1 MAKTY
6 FGKLDLSKNT
16 DIKTFTWNE
25 QVIEVKQYLPIQEK
39 TNLIVKILNEA
50 IDEKVRYYLP
60 WRLEVFFTV
69 NLFFTYTNISI
80 TDKQIEDA
88 GKVYDMLISSGIY
101 NEFINN
107 MDTKEY
113 SFINH
118 QIHNVIDKM
127 DAYTNSVYGILD
139 NMNEEYGDISEGAK
153 QLLNDLSESKDIELV
168 SDIMTKLG

>member
-1 MAKTY
+1 MAKAY
-6 FGKLDLSKNT
+6 FGKLDLTKNT
-16 DIKTFTWNE
+16 DVKTFTWNE

-60 WRLEVFFTV
+60 WRLEVFFTI
-69 NLFFTYTNISI
+69 NLFFAYTNISI

-101 NEFINN
+101 DEFINN
-107 MDTKEY
+107 MNSKEF

-118 QIHNVIDKM
+118 QIHNVTDKI

>member
-1 MAKTY
+1 MAKVY
-6 FGKLDLSKNT
+6 FGKLDLNKNT

-25 QVIEVKQYLPIQEK
+25 QVIEVKQYLSIQDK
-39 TNLIVKILNEA
+39 INLIVKILNEA
-50 IDEKVRYYLP
+50 IDDKVRYYLP

-69 NLFFTYTNISI
+69 NLFFAYTNISI
-80 TDKQIEDA
+80 TDKQIEDI

-101 NEFINN
+101 SEFINN

-127 DAYTNSVYGILD
+127 DTYTNSIYGVLENI
-139 NMNEEYGDISEGAK
+139 NEEYGDVQEGVQK
-153 QLLNDLSESKDIELV
+153 LLTDISESKDIELV

>member
-1 MAKTY
+1 MAKAY

-25 QVIEVKQYLPIQEK
+25 QVIEVKQYLSIQDK
-39 TNLIVKILNEA
+39 INLIVKILNEA
-50 IDEKVRYYLP
+50 IDDKVRYYLP

-69 NLFFTYTNISI
+69 NLFFAYTNVSI
-80 TDKQIEDA
+80 TDKQIEDM

-101 NEFINN
+101 SEFINN

-127 DAYTNSVYGILD
+127 DAYANSVYGILD
-139 NMNEEYGDISEGAK
+139 SMNEEYGDISEGAK